1 LKLRLRPLLLAV
13 LVAAALL
20 GGAAPAHADGPTTL
34 TGTLPDG
41 ATWKA
46 EVPSPWNGTLILYNH
61 GYVPPIP
68 GIQNPAIDVSDP
80 FTGGYL
86 LSQGYALAGSSY
98 ASIGWA
104 VADALRDQLAV
115 LDVFAQ
121 QVGKP
126 KATYTWGDS
135 LGGMI
140 TAGLVQVAPRR
151 FTGALPMCGVLAGG
165 VGIWNQGLDGA
176 YALKTLLAPDSPL
189 QLVHITDPGGN
200 LNLAEQGLAAAQATP
215 QGRARIALAAALA
228 DIPGW
233 FDPATPEPARNDVAT
248 QEENQFRF
256 FQQQGIPFEFAFR
269 AELEARAGGNPSWNT
284 GVNYAEQLRRSAD
297 RHEVEAL
304 YRQAGLRLS
313 ADLAALNK
321 APRVSADAP
330 AVRYL
335 TRFITYDGDL
345 SRVPVLTIH
354 TTGDTLVV
362 PENERAYASVV
373 ARAGDSGLLRE
384 AFVHR
389 AGHCTMTPAER
400 IAALQALFDRVRT
413 GRWDGLAS
421 AAALNARAA
430 ALPSSLQLAPPSYVP
445 FQPAPFLRPF
455 DRRSG

>member
-1 LKLRLRPLLLAV
+1 MKLRLRRLLLAV
-13 LVAAALL
+13 LVVAALL
-20 GGAAPAHADGPTTL
+20 GGAAPAHAAGPVTL

-80 FTGGYL
+80 LTGGYL

-115 LDVFAQ
+115 LDVFAK

-140 TAGLVQVAPRR
+140 TAGLVQIAPQR
-151 FTGALPMCGVLAGG
+151 FAGALPMCGVLGGG
-165 VGIWNQGLDGA
+165 VGVWNQGLDGA
-176 YALKTLLAPDSPL
+176 YALKTLLAPSSPL

-215 QGRARIALAAALA
+215 QGRARVALAAALS
-228 DIPGW
+228 DVPGW

-248 QEENQFRF
+248 QELNQFKF
-256 FQQQGIPFEFAFR
+256 FQQLGIPFEFAFR

-284 GVNYAEQLRRSAD
+284 GVNYFDQLRKSAD
-297 RHEVEAL
+297 RHEVELL
-304 YRQAGLRLS
+304 YRQAGLSLS

-321 APRVSADAP
+321 APRIAADPA

-345 SRVPVLTIH
+345 GHVPVLTLH
-354 TTGDTLVV
+354 TTGDPLVV
-362 PENERAYASVV
+362 PEHEQAYASVV

-400 IAALQALFDRVRT
+400 IAALQALFARVRT
-413 GRWDGLAS
+413 GRWDGLTTP
-421 AAALNARAA
+421 AALNARAA
-430 ALPSSLQLAPPSYVP
+430 ALPSSLQLAPPSYVA
-445 FQPAPFLRPF
+445 FQPTPFLRPF
-455 DRRSG
+455 DRLRH